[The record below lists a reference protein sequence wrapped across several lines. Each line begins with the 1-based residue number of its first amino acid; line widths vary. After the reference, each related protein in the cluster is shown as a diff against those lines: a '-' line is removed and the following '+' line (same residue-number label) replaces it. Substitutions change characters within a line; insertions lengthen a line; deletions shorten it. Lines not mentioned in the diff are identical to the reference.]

1 MSCPE
6 GHFIL
11 LQHIEP
17 VPHASGSVPVGQGAV
32 GAEVGFIDGP
42 TVGADDGLGVGTDV
56 GLGVGTDDG
65 PTVGPDDGPG
75 DGADVVVGAFSQPFL
90 AAFLTSPV
98 GH

>member
-42 TVGADDGLGVGTDV
+42 TVG
-56 GLGVGTDDG
+56 TDD
-65 PTVGPDDGPG
+65 
-75 DGADVVVGAFSQPFL
+75 ADAIDVEGSHTPAQR
-90 AAFLTSPV
+90 
-98 GH
+98 